1 MLGVTRHPQRKET
14 AVLDTLSRSGGQPQ
28 TILGAG
34 RTGGALPAGEAA
46 GMAPQPPDPAQVAA
60 AVARYRGYQALRE
73 FRARLYGCLTA
84 RPTRPSN

>member
-1 MLGVTRHPQRKET
+1 M
-14 AVLDTLSRSGGQPQ
+14 LDTLSRSGGQPQ

-60 AVARYRGYQALRE
+60 AVARYQGCRALRE